1 MMRKNLFDA
10 QVDVLNQQMIEMCGM
25 IENTLEAASEVLQAM
40 DVKRAQEII
49 EGDAVIDRKERE
61 IESLCLRMLLT
72 RQPVAHDLRVVSSA
86 LKMITDMERIADHAA
101 DISEIVT
108 MIGYQVESLP
118 AHFAAMSRT
127 AVDMVHRAV
136 DAYVRQD
143 VELARVVIE
152 DDDIVDN
159 LFVEVKQEIVDYLVK
174 DSSRSVEGLDF
185 LMIAKYYE
193 RIGDH
198 ATNIAEWVEY
208 CVTGLYKG
216 DELR

>member
-1 MMRKNLFDA
+1 MKNLFDA
-10 QVDVLNQQMIEMCGM
+10 QVDVLNRQMIEMCGM
-25 IENTLEAASEVLQAM
+25 IENTLEAASDVLQKM

-49 EGDAVIDRKERE
+49 DGDAVIDRKERE

-108 MIGYQVESLP
+108 MIGYEVDALP
-118 AHFAAMSRT
+118 EHFAAMSRT

-143 VELARVVIE
+143 VELARQVMQ

-159 LFVEVKQEIVDYLVK
+159 LFVEVKQEIVDFLVE
-174 DSSRSVEGLDF
+174 DSSRSVEGMDF

-216 DELR
+216 DVLR

>member
-1 MMRKNLFDA
+1 MKNLFDA
-10 QVDVLNQQMIEMCGM
+10 QVEVLNRQMIEMCGM
-25 IENTLEAASEVLQAM
+25 IENTLEDASDVLQKL

-108 MIGYQVESLP
+108 MIQYEVVKQP
-118 AHFAAMSRT
+118 AHFTAMSRT

-143 VELARVVIE
+143 VELARVVIA

-159 LFVEVKQEIVDYLVK
+159 LFVEVKQEIVDFMVK
-174 DSSRSVEGLDF
+174 DSTRSIEGMDF

-216 DELR
+216 DVLR

>member
-1 MMRKNLFDA
+1 MRKNLFDA
-10 QVDVLNQQMIEMCGM
+10 QVEVLNHQMIEMCAM
-25 IENTLEAASEVLQAM
+25 IENTLEASSDVLQKL
-40 DVKRAQEII
+40 DKVRAREII

-108 MIGYQVESLP
+108 MITYKVDKQPE
-118 AHFAAMSRT
+118 HFQAMSRT

-136 DAYVRQD
+136 DAYVRED

-159 LFVEVKQEIVDYLVK
+159 LFVEVKQEIVDFMVK
-174 DSSRSVEGLDF
+174 DSSRSVEGMDY

-216 DELR
+216 DVLR

>member
-1 MMRKNLFDA
+1 MKNLFDA
-10 QVDVLNQQMIEMCGM
+10 QVEILNRQMIEMCGM
-25 IENTLEAASEVLQAM
+25 IENTLEDASDVLQRM

-49 EGDAVIDRKERE
+49 DGDSVIDRKERE

-108 MIGYQVESLP
+108 MIGYKVDALP
-118 AHFAAMSRT
+118 EHFAAMSRT
-127 AVDMVHRAV
+127 AVDMVHRAI

-143 VELARVVIE
+143 VELARIVIE

-159 LFVEVKQEIVDYLVK
+159 LFVEVKQEIVDFLVK
-174 DSSRSVEGLDF
+174 DSSRSVEGMDF

-216 DELR
+216 DVLR

>member
-1 MMRKNLFDA
+1 
-10 QVDVLNQQMIEMCGM
+10 
-25 IENTLEAASEVLQAM
+25 
-40 DVKRAQEII
+40 
-49 EGDAVIDRKERE
+49 
-61 IESLCLRMLLT
+61 
-72 RQPVAHDLRVVSSA
+72 
-86 LKMITDMERIADHAA
+86 
-101 DISEIVT
+101 
-108 MIGYQVESLP
+108 
-118 AHFAAMSRT
+118 MSRT
-127 AVDMVHRAV
+127 AIDMVHRAV

-143 VELARVVIE
+143 VDLARVVMK

-159 LFVEVKQEIVDYLVK
+159 LFVEVKQEIVDFMVK
-174 DSSRSVEGLDF
+174 DSSRSVEGMDL

>member
-1 MMRKNLFDA
+1 MKNRFDE
-10 QVDVLNQQMIEMCGM
+10 QVDILNTQMIEMGAL
-25 IENTLEAASEVLQAM
+25 IETTIESACEALQTADLE
-40 DVKRAQEII
+40 RARGII
-49 EGDAVIDRKERE
+49 EADSQVDRKERE

-108 MIGYQVESLP
+108 MIDYDIDAQP
-118 AHFAAMSRT
+118 PHFLAMSRT
-127 AVDMVHRAV
+127 AIDMVHRAV

-143 VELARVVIE
+143 AELARVVIK

-159 LFVEVKQEIVDYLVK
+159 LFVEVKQEIVDFMVK
-174 DSSRSVEGLDF
+174 DSHRSVEGMDY

-216 DELR
+216 DVLR

>member
-1 MMRKNLFDA
+1 MRKNLFDA

-25 IENTLEAASEVLQAM
+25 IENTLEDASKALRTLDKTQA
-40 DVKRAQEII
+40 REII
-49 EGDAVIDRKERE
+49 EGDDLIDRKERE

-108 MIGYQVESLP
+108 MIDYKIAKKP
-118 AHFAAMSRT
+118 DHFLAMSRT
-127 AVDMVHRAV
+127 AIDMVHRAV

-143 VELARVVIE
+143 VELARVVMQ

-159 LFVEVKQEIVDYLVK
+159 LFMEVKQEIVDFMIK
-174 DSSRSVEGLDF
+174 DSSRSVEGMDF

>member
-1 MMRKNLFDA
+1 MKKNLFDA
-10 QVDVLNQQMIEMCGM
+10 QVEVLNRQMIEMCGM
-25 IENTLEAASEVLQAM
+25 IENTLEDASDVLQKM

-49 EGDAVIDRKERE
+49 DGDAVIDRKERE

-108 MIGYQVESLP
+108 MIGYQIDALP
-118 AHFAAMSRT
+118 EHFAAMSRT

-136 DAYVRQD
+136 DAYVQQD
-143 VELARVVIE
+143 VDLARQVMQ

-159 LFVEVKQEIVDYLVK
+159 LFVEVKQEIIDFLVQ
-174 DSSRSVEGLDF
+174 DSSRSVEGMDF

-216 DELR
+216 DVLR

>member
-1 MMRKNLFDA
+1 MKNLFDA
-10 QVDVLNQQMIEMCGM
+10 QVEILNRQMIEMCGM
-25 IENTLEAASEVLQAM
+25 IENTLEDASEVLQTM

-49 EGDAVIDRKERE
+49 DGDAVIDRKERE

-108 MIGYQVESLP
+108 MIGYQLDSIP
-118 AHFAAMSRT
+118 AHFAAMSST
-127 AVDMVHRAV
+127 AVDMVHRAI

-143 VELARVVIE
+143 VELARQVME

-159 LFVEVKQEIVDYLVK
+159 LFVEVKQEIVDFLVQ
-174 DSSRSVEGLDF
+174 DSSRSVEGMDF

-216 DELR
+216 DVLR

>member
-1 MMRKNLFDA
+1 MRKNLFDA
-10 QVDVLNQQMIEMCGM
+10 QVEVLNQQMIEMCGM

-40 DVKRAQEII
+40 DVKRAKEII

>member
-1 MMRKNLFDA
+1 MRKNLFDA
-10 QVDVLNQQMIEMCGM
+10 QVEGLNRQMVEMCGM
-25 IENTLEAASEVLQAM
+25 IENTLEAASGLLTSLDKQ
-40 DVKRAQEII
+40 RAEEII

-101 DISEIVT
+101 DISEIMT
-108 MIGYQVESLP
+108 MVDYDIKQRPE
-118 AHFAAMSRT
+118 HFQSMSRT
-127 AVDMVHRAV
+127 AIDMVHRAV
-136 DAYVRQD
+136 DAYVNQD
-143 VELARVVIE
+143 VDMARAVMK
-152 DDDIVDN
+152 DDDIVDD
-159 LFVEVKQEIVDYLVK
+159 LFDEVKHEIVTYMTK
-174 DSSRSVEGLDF
+174 DSSRSVEGIDF

>member
-1 MMRKNLFDA
+1 MKNLFDA
-10 QVDVLNQQMIEMCGM
+10 QVEVLNRQMIEMCGM
-25 IENTLEAASEVLQAM
+25 IENTLEAASDVLQKM
-40 DVKRAQEII
+40 DVRRAQEII
-49 EGDAVIDRKERE
+49 DGDAVIDRKERE

-108 MIGYQVESLP
+108 MIGYEVDALP
-118 AHFAAMSRT
+118 EHFAAMSRT

-143 VELARVVIE
+143 VELARQVMQ

-159 LFVEVKQEIVDYLVK
+159 LFVEVKQEIVDFLVE
-174 DSSRSVEGLDF
+174 DSSRSVEGMDF

-216 DELR
+216 DVLR